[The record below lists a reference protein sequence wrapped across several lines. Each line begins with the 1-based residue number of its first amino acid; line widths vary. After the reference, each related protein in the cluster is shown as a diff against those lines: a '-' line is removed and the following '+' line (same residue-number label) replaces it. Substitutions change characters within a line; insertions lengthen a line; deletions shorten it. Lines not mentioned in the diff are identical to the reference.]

1 MQVAAL
7 RQQIVKAQ
15 EDVKRYA
22 ELVKDGAANR
32 KILDDSRNQLLVLQ
46 RQLAAQNS
54 TLGNSTRSLSAQMG
68 TADVEKLQVIDQ
80 LRKCHITSPISG
92 TVLEKYAEQ
101 GEFVMTGK
109 PLFKVADIQRLYLRA
124 YITSQQL
131 SKVKLG
137 QRVTVFS
144 DYGNNLRK
152 SYQGVVSWISSQSE
166 FTPKTI
172 LTNDERADLVYAIK
186 VAVKNDGSIKI
197 GMYGEVNF

>member
-1 MQVAAL
+1 
-7 RQQIVKAQ
+7 
-15 EDVKRYA
+15 
-22 ELVKDGAANR
+22 
-32 KILDDSRNQLLVLQ
+32 LDDSRNQLLVLQ

-92 TVLEKYAEQ
+92 IVLEKYAEQ

>member
-1 MQVAAL
+1 M
-7 RQQIVKAQ
+7 
-15 EDVKRYA
+15 
-22 ELVKDGAANR
+22 
-32 KILDDSRNQLLVLQ
+32 
-46 RQLAAQNS
+46 
-54 TLGNSTRSLSAQMG
+54 
-68 TADVEKLQVIDQ
+68 
-80 LRKCHITSPISG
+80 
-92 TVLEKYAEQ
+92 EKYAEQ